1 MKFMRLLRRLLMF
14 ALCSVAVSC
23 RTTTEPVA
31 VSTPPGF
38 VAATEKQKELAEQV
52 RQLTRGM
59 SKEAVIER
67 LGRPA
72 NEQPQHLTYM
82 VIEDAGGG
90 HYVEALLVFDDE
102 GLESGKLGFGHID
115 IHMLNE

>member
-1 MKFMRLLRRLLMF
+1 MRLLRRLLMI
-14 ALCSVAVSC
+14 ALCSVAASC
-23 RTTTEPVA
+23 RTITGPVA

-38 VAATEKQKELAEQV
+38 MAATEKQKELVEQV

-59 SKEAVIER
+59 SKEEVIEI

-82 VIEDAGGG
+82 VIEDASGG
-90 HYVEALLVFDDE
+90 HYVEVLLIFDDV

-115 IHMLNE
+115 IHMPNE